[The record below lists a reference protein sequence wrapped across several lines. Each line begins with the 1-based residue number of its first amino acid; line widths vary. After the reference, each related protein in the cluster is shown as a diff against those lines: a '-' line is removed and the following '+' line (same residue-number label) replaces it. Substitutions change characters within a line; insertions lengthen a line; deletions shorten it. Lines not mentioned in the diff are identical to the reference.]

1 MQPKKSLSPYGFLE
15 QIYITS
21 PPLHLLPIWLR
32 RPLQCSCSSSFP
44 ASPSTTHPWYSY
56 PFLGFISFHTTVSVP
71 YSSPSVLF
79 PHDSPSSFY
88 HHPTPLVASPLPLYP
103 ISLFFPISYS
113 SFLPQLPL
121 SESLLKF
128 HFGSLYQYSLTSHF
142 DPESIGIP
150 PVSLSGFR
158 RNFVGIRGREL
169 EYGFPRQTI

>member
-1 MQPKKSLSPYGFLE
+1 MTSLKLSPNLRKATQPKVCLLIKVQQLIFWQVLPKKSLSPYGFLE

-21 PPLHLLPIWLR
+21 PPLHLLPIWPR

-56 PFLGFISFHTTVSVP
+56 PFLGFISFYTTVSAS

-121 SESLLKF
+121 SES
-128 HFGSLYQYSLTSHF
+128 
-142 DPESIGIP
+142 
-150 PVSLSGFR
+150 
-158 RNFVGIRGREL
+158 
-169 EYGFPRQTI
+169 